1 MTRTRRDGAQPLPCP
16 KSSAPDLHFE
26 LQGLGGPPREPLLGA
41 PGAWQRRGAG
51 RGLGASSGGWPPQ
64 VPEERC
70 AALGAAGAMGARG
83 VRLALCGFALL
94 CALGLGQRPAG
105 RSSCGAGRLL
115 RGTGTNAR
123 CCRSCARGKEGP
135 GAPARRSSGAAP
147 PPRAQRKLS
156 GSRALPGG
164 LKAPS
169 SGQGPGRCAE
179 AGKAEGVCPE
189 TDCECIQPEFHCGD
203 PQCKSCKRYSC
214 PPGQE
219 AQPEGNFN
227 FGFKCVDCVAG
238 TFSGGHEGHC
248 KPWADCSQF
257 GFLTTFPG
265 NKTHNAVC
273 SPGPPPAE
281 PHSLLTVLLLAV
293 ATGILV
299 LTVTQLSLHVWQLR
313 RQRAWP
319 PGQLC
324 PGEGAGAPGPPADHN
339 PFAETQLLLE
349 APPPPPEDACSIQF
363 PEEER
368 GERLSENKARLGDL
382 WV

>member
-1 MTRTRRDGAQPLPCP
+1 MADKAASCP
-16 KSSAPDLHFE
+16 
-26 LQGLGGPPREPLLGA
+26 
-41 PGAWQRRGAG
+41 
-51 RGLGASSGGWPPQ
+51 
-64 VPEERC
+64 
-70 AALGAAGAMGARG
+70 
-83 VRLALCGFALL
+83 
-94 CALGLGQRPAG
+94 
-105 RSSCGAGRLL
+105 
-115 RGTGTNAR
+115 
-123 CCRSCARGKEGP
+123 
-135 GAPARRSSGAAP
+135 
-147 PPRAQRKLS
+147 
-156 GSRALPGG
+156 
-164 LKAPS
+164 
-169 SGQGPGRCAE
+169 
-179 AGKAEGVCPE
+179 AEGVCPE

-319 PGQLC
+319 P
-324 PGEGAGAPGPPADHN
+324 
-339 PFAETQLLLE
+339 ETQLLLE

>member
-123 CCRSCARGKEGP
+123 CCRSCAR
-135 GAPARRSSGAAP
+135 
-147 PPRAQRKLS
+147 
-156 GSRALPGG
+156 
-164 LKAPS
+164 
-169 SGQGPGRCAE
+169 
-179 AGKAEGVCPE
+179 AEGVCPE

>member
-179 AGKAEGVCPE
+179 AGKGEQRPAVLESSPDRSGVPRWRRAGSHPSGWVVSL
-189 TDCECIQPEFHCGD
+189 QPSARTL
-203 PQCKSCKRYSC
+203 P
-214 PPGQE
+214 
-219 AQPEGNFN
+219 AQVEVAAPLATSSL
-227 FGFKCVDCVAG
+227 AG
-238 TFSGGHEGHC
+238 TCICG
-248 KPWADCSQF
+248 
-257 GFLTTFPG
+257 
-265 NKTHNAVC
+265 
-273 SPGPPPAE
+273 
-281 PHSLLTVLLLAV
+281 
-293 ATGILV
+293 
-299 LTVTQLSLHVWQLR
+299 
-313 RQRAWP
+313 
-319 PGQLC
+319 
-324 PGEGAGAPGPPADHN
+324 
-339 PFAETQLLLE
+339 
-349 APPPPPEDACSIQF
+349 
-363 PEEER
+363 
-368 GERLSENKARLGDL
+368 
-382 WV
+382 

>member
-123 CCRSCARGKEGP
+123 CCRSCAR
-135 GAPARRSSGAAP
+135 
-147 PPRAQRKLS
+147 
-156 GSRALPGG
+156 
-164 LKAPS
+164 
-169 SGQGPGRCAE
+169 
-179 AGKAEGVCPE
+179 AEGVCPE

-219 AQPEGNFN
+219 AQPEGPSPQPESQP
-227 FGFKCVDCVAG
+227 ALESG
-238 TFSGGHEGHC
+238 TQGTWSTNLCHAEEAYGVILLWPKHQAPLLIHPAAPKPVSVCLQGISISASSVSTVWQGPSPGATRATASHGQSESREASGGRAAQARSEGAASAGPQTAAC
-248 KPWADCSQF
+248 GGAAPWLGADQE
-257 GFLTTFPG
+257 
-265 NKTHNAVC
+265 A
-273 SPGPPPAE
+273 
-281 PHSLLTVLLLAV
+281 
-293 ATGILV
+293 
-299 LTVTQLSLHVWQLR
+299 
-313 RQRAWP
+313 
-319 PGQLC
+319 LC
-324 PGEGAGAPGPPADHN
+324 PCVPAAPSLGFSPRSLGTRRTMPCAARGHR
-339 PFAETQLLLE
+339 PLSRT
-349 APPPPPEDACSIQF
+349 AC
-363 PEEER
+363 
-368 GERLSENKARLGDL
+368 
-382 WV
+382 

>member
-123 CCRSCARGKEGP
+123 CCRSCARG
-135 GAPARRSSGAAP
+135 
-147 PPRAQRKLS
+147 
-156 GSRALPGG
+156 
-164 LKAPS
+164 
-169 SGQGPGRCAE
+169 
-179 AGKAEGVCPE
+179 
-189 TDCECIQPEFHCGD
+189 
-203 PQCKSCKRYSC
+203 
-214 PPGQE
+214 
-219 AQPEGNFN
+219 NFN

-324 PGEGAGAPGPPADHN
+324 PGEGVGAPGPPADHN